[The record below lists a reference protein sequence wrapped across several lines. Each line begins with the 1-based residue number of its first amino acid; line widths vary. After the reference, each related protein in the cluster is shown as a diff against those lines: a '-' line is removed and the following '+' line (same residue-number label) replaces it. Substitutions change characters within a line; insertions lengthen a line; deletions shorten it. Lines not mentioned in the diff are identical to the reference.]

1 MHSKPKTT
9 STIKLFLQR
18 AFTMPRVLAVAVD
31 GSDFAM
37 AALKEAL
44 DFLKEGDDLYLFAV
58 AEEVSISTLGGAGFG
73 GSVYEVV
80 HKMNKERADQIKNV
94 FGPYVEVCRERN
106 VTPICVSGVGS
117 AGQVICQKVDEY
129 KVQDLFLG
137 RRGLGAL
144 NRLFLGSVSNYCVNH
159 ASCTVVVVKSK

>member
-31 GSDFAM
+31 GSGLCSTSLCLLFCDDLSDFAM

-58 AEEVSISTLGGAGFG
+58 AEEVSISTLGG
-73 GSVYEVV
+73 
-80 HKMNKERADQIKNV
+80 
-94 FGPYVEVCRERN
+94 
-106 VTPICVSGVGS
+106 
-117 AGQVICQKVDEY
+117 
-129 KVQDLFLG
+129 
-137 RRGLGAL
+137 
-144 NRLFLGSVSNYCVNH
+144 
-159 ASCTVVVVKSK
+159 